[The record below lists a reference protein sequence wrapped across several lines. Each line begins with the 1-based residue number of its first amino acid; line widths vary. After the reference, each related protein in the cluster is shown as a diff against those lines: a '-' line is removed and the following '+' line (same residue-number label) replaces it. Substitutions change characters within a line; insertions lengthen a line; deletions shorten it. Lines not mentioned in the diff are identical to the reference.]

1 MRRVSLGLPQRC
13 PIEDKLKFDMV
24 LTARKLLLGLTLA
37 LAVALAA
44 PIREEPALPADGG
57 SATDRLAA
65 TPRHGEWIDIRE
77 GQGASG
83 GWHDS
88 VRAWI
93 SYPERATRAPVM
105 IVIHE
110 IFGLTDWVRG
120 VADQLAGAGFIA
132 IAPDLLTGIG
142 ADGRTPDDQQDAV
155 RLIRELRIEDVAR
168 RLTAVGRFGAA
179 LPGSNGKFGV
189 IGFCWGGSTAFAFAG
204 YEPSLTAA
212 AVYYGASPDKRTISR
227 IKAPV
232 AGFYGSEDMR
242 VNATIAAAE
251 EEMERLGLQ
260 FETHVYEGAGHG
272 FLRQQSGRDGAN
284 LQASESA
291 WPKTIE
297 FFREQLD
304 SR

>member
-1 MRRVSLGLPQRC
+1 MVRR
-13 PIEDKLKFDMV
+13 
-24 LTARKLLLGLTLA
+24 LLLGMTLA
-37 LAVALAA
+37 LAVASTA
-44 PIREEPALPADGG
+44 PIREEPTLPADGIG
-57 SATDRLAA
+57 AKDRLAA
-65 TPRHGEWIDIRE
+65 TPRHGEWIEIRE

-83 GWHDS
+83 GWHDT
-88 VRAWI
+88 VRAWV
-93 SYPERATRAPVM
+93 SYPERATRAPVV

-142 ADGRTPDDQQDAV
+142 PDRKTPDDQQEAV
-155 RLIRELRIEDVAR
+155 ELIRGLRIEDVAR

-179 LPGSNGKFGV
+179 LPASNGKFGV

-204 YEPSLTAA
+204 YEPSLAA
-212 AVYYGASPDKRTISR
+212 TAVYYGASPDNRNIAR

-242 VNATIAAAE
+242 VNATIGAAE

-260 FETHVYEGAGHG
+260 FETHTYDGAGHG
-272 FLRQQSGRDGAN
+272 FLRQQSGSDGAN
-284 LQASESA
+284 LEASESA
-291 WPKTIE
+291 WPTTVA
-297 FFREQLD
+297 FFQNHLE
-304 SR
+304 SN